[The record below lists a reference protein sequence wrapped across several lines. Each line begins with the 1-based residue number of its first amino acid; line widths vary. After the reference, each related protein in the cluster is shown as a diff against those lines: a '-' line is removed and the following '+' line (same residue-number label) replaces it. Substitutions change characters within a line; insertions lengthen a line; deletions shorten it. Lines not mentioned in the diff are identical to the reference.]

1 MEKEESENVMDG
13 AEKAKYLKIASQ
25 ADRVTVAPILFANGY
40 SVQPVK
46 QRRDGKSFEYLVKYW
61 VGQPIVEDAEVPK

>member
-1 MEKEESENVMDG
+1 MEKEGEDMMDG

-25 ADRVTVAPILFANGY
+25 ADRVTVASILFANGY

-46 QRRDGKSFEYLVKYW
+46 QRKDGKSFEYLVKYW
-61 VGQPIVEDAEVPK
+61 VGQPIVEDAVVSK

>member
-1 MEKEESENVMDG
+1 MEKEGEIMMDG

-25 ADRVTVAPILFANGY
+25 ADRVTVASILFANGY

-46 QRRDGKSFEYLVKYW
+46 QRKDGKSFEYLVKYW
-61 VGQPIVEDAEVPK
+61 VGQTIVEDTGVPK